1 MKNSR
6 VTFNLLDR
14 NNHAPVGYKEI
25 TCHLIFDVKM
35 DLTRK
40 ARYVAGGHITN
51 PPLSM
56 TYASVVSCDSVR
68 LNFLI
73 AALHDL
79 YILAGDIHNTYS
91 NAPKK

>member
-6 VTFNLLDR
+6 VTLNFLDR
-14 NNHAPVGYKEI
+14 YDHVPVGYKEI
-25 TCHLIFDVKM
+25 TCHFIFDVKM

-56 TYASVVSCDSVR
+56 TYASVVSFDSVR
-68 LNFLI
+68 LDFLI
-73 AALHDL
+73 VALHDL
-79 YILAGDIHNTYS
+79 YILAGDVHNAHS